1 RHESDNEGVAL
12 ALVEMANV
20 HLDEG
25 RLNLASQ
32 LLHEAVLEAGQSGF
46 KPALVDAL
54 VSLGWVAHLQHDESE
69 AGQRI
74 AESLAIAR
82 ESLDTDGIRVA
93 LFRNGQIDY
102 AFEQYEAAAD
112 SWAQALRMFW
122 ADGWP
127 SPALLTSFARLAL
140 VHGEP
145 STALRLAGAA
155 DAVDDTAQHG
165 VLPTGVRRAV
175 PWGPLPP
182 LAEYLGDDLDLAAG
196 GDARHHPDWEAGRAM
211 PPSEAVNLA
220 LEIAAK
226 RIASKG
232 DGMIAQ
238 RVTHSPNS
246 TNGPELPFRP
256 Q

>member
-1 RHESDNEGVAL
+1 MAGSHNSQRRFANWRGSGAARSAVRRAMRSSSVTLKWL
-12 ALVEMANV
+12 A
-20 HLDEG
+20 G
-25 RLNLASQ
+25 RGTTKASPW
-32 LLHEAVLEAGQSGF
+32 LSGKWLISLWRGAGS
-46 KPALVDAL
+46 
-54 VSLGWVAHLQHDESE
+54 W
-69 AGQRI
+69 GQDR
-74 AESLAIAR
+74 
-82 ESLDTDGIRVA
+82 
-93 LFRNGQIDY
+93 
-102 AFEQYEAAAD
+102 
-112 SWAQALRMFW
+112 RMFW

-127 SPALLTSFARLAL
+127 SPALLTFFARLAL

-196 GDARHHPDWEAGRAM
+196 GAARHHPDWEAGRAM

-238 RVTHSPNS
+238 RVTQSPNS

-256 Q
+256 QLET